1 MTRINEE
8 GGGVATVAPG
18 AATPANTIG
27 MGNPVLPDGD
37 QVGSEPYT
45 AKAQVERV
53 KKRKKKKSIAE
64 IVEGIFDQ
72 EDLGQNQDVFSA
84 SFKTAIEEHDI
95 KSAYQALQLF
105 GKPVSVLRKGDFF
118 IELSETP
125 NKIRL
130 KIGRVESAMFS
141 VLTELIFMY
150 KSPNKVVVG
159 SGFDS
164 VKSQDYTLPRPMLIK
179 TSKAKNDK
187 LLKKLMD
194 IYDL

>member
-1 MTRINEE
+1 MYMVYNRIN
-8 GGGVATVAPG
+8 
-18 AATPANTIG
+18 
-27 MGNPVLPDGD
+27 
-37 QVGSEPYT
+37 
-45 AKAQVERV
+45 AKQL
-53 KKRKKKKSIAE
+53 AE